1 MSMELQESCPLST
14 IRVLKGEEG
23 SMFADIL
30 PMCTAMYS
38 RIIHTIHNYLSTVSI
53 LLQLT

>member
-38 RIIHTIHNYLSTVSI
+38 RIIHNYLSTVSI